1 MSRCFLR
8 SAASSAEVIEPMV
21 LVFTSTKAMI
31 SAFSA
36 IISISPPLTVKFLF
50 IISYPCLTRKPQ
62 TASSPILPAFRRWVW
77 SMPIFLC
84 IILFEKT
91 HSMYPAWSI
100 LVYHLIVELCAIALM
115 LLKPILRI
123 LFSHLLHIPVPC
135 DLCKN

>member
-1 MSRCFLR
+1 MPLLDRIDSLFSGGKRAMLPSFDLHEGYDIRFLCDYIYFT
-8 SAASSAEVIEPMV
+8 ASDGKI
-21 LVFTSTKAMI
+21 
-31 SAFSA
+31 
-36 IISISPPLTVKFLF
+36 LF

-91 HSMYPAWSI
+91 HSMYTAWSI

>member
-1 MSRCFLR
+1 MPLLDRIDSLFSGGKRAMLPSFDLHEGYDIRFLCDY
-8 SAASSAEVIEPMV
+8 
-21 LVFTSTKAMI
+21 
-31 SAFSA
+31 
-36 IISISPPLTVKFLF
+36 ISPPLTVKFLF
-50 IISYPCLTRKPQ
+50 IISYPCLKRKPQ